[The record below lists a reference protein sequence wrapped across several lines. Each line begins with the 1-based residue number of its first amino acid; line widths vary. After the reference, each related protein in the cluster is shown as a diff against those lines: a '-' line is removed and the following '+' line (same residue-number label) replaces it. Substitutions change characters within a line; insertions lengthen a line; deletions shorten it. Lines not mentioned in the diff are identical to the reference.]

1 MTIKALAKQVMTNEQ
16 GYTHWTVISM
26 HERLYKEFTDKI
38 ELKDFLLEYGKWG
51 WKVDEIEEDENET
64 HKLIIWVKM

>member
-1 MTIKALAKQVMTNEQ
+1 MTIKALAKQVMANEH
-16 GYTHWTVISM
+16 GYAHWTVISM

-38 ELKDFLLEYGKWG
+38 ELKDFLIEYGKWG

-64 HKLIIWVKM
+64 NKLVIWLKM

>member
-1 MTIKALAKQVMTNEQ
+1 MTIKALAKQVMANEQ

-26 HERLYKEFTDKI
+26 HERLYKEFTDKND
-38 ELKDFLLEYGKWG
+38 LKDFLLEYGKWG

-64 HKLIIWVKM
+64 HKLIIWLKM